1 MLSLVKQLEAVNYAA
16 YNDSKTMKIAVVVL
30 NYNGLLETKSCLDS
44 LRRIKKS
51 NFEVEIII
59 VDNNSSDGS
68 QITLPKEKGIKFM
81 QNENNL
87 GFSGGNNRGIKY
99 ALEKNVDYVLILNND
114 TVVDENFLVNLVINK
129 NADISS
135 PKIYF
140 EKGFEFHKDRYTE
153 KQLGKVIWYAGGNID
168 LQNIIGKHIGVDEV
182 DKGQFSKSREVDFA
196 TGACMLVK
204 REVFEKIGYFD
215 EKYFLYLEDMDF
227 CVRAKKAGF
236 KILFEPKA
244 VVWHKNAA
252 SIGGSGSN
260 LQDYY
265 FTKSRLLFA
274 LKFAKLRTK
283 FAVLKQVY
291 SSKEKIKRKALLDF
305 LSGNFRKAKFN

>member
-1 MLSLVKQLEAVNYAA
+1 M
-16 YNDSKTMKIAVVVL
+16 MKIAVVVL
-30 NYNGLLETKSCLDS
+30 NYNGLQETRSCLNS
-44 LRRIKKS
+44 LRRIKK
-51 NFEVEIII
+51 NNIEVEIIV
-59 VDNNSSDGS
+59 VDNNSTDGS
-68 QITLPKEKGIKFM
+68 QITLPKERGIKFM
-81 QNENNL
+81 QNEKNL

-114 TVVDENFLVNLVINK
+114 TVVDENFLVNLVNNK

-153 KQLGKVIWYAGGNID
+153 KQLGEVIWYAGGNID
-168 LQNIIGKHIGVDEV
+168 WQNIIGKHIGVDEV
-182 DKGQFSKSREVDFA
+182 DNGQFSKSREVDFA

-274 LKFAKLRTK
+274 LKFAKFRTK
-283 FAVLKQVY
+283 LAVLKEVIA
-291 SSKEKIKRKALLDF
+291 SGNRIKRKAVIDF
-305 LSGNFRKAKFN
+305 LTLNFKEVIIN

>member
-114 TVVDENFLVNLVINK
+114 TVVDENFLVNLVNNK

-153 KQLGKVIWYAGGNID
+153 KQLGEVIWYAGGNID
-168 LQNIIGKHIGVDEV
+168 WQNIIGKHIGVDEV
-182 DKGQFSKSREVDFA
+182 DNGQFSKSREVDFA

-204 REVFEKIGYFD
+204 REVFGKIGYFD

-227 CVRAKKAGF
+227 CVRAKKTGF

-283 FAVLKQVY
+283 IAVFRQILAQ
-291 SSKEKIKRKALLDF
+291 SKDK
-305 LSGNFRKAKFN
+305 